1 MSATRSDTSASCCAF
16 SSGMVAG
23 MSGVQ
28 TGPGATTLTRI
39 PFSAPSWASALEKV
53 TMAPFVLA

>member
-1 MSATRSDTSASCCAF
+1 
-16 SSGMVAG
+16 MVAG

-39 PFSAPSWASALEKV
+39 PCSAPSCASALEKV